1 MKINLFAKTI
11 LLLLSLVLAGCS
23 AEERTE
29 NTVTDP
35 VEIVRKAIK
44 NTPKQDIENGDL
56 PVWLSEFI
64 DGMGPLDDPREV
76 AAIKGN
82 WKGEDVYYVY
92 DYYSSC
98 LACSTFNS
106 EGEKNDWSK
115 IDSEKFWG
123 SVTDWKCIYRHKS
136 TLHNIFDDI

>member
-35 VEIVRKAIK
+35 VEIVRKAIR
-44 NTPKQDIENGDL
+44 NTPQQDIANADL

-64 DGMGPLDDPREV
+64 DSRASYDIRDL

-92 DYYSSC
+92 DEFSSC
-98 LACSTFNS
+98 LACFTFNS
-106 EGEKNDWSK
+106 KGEQFDWSK
-115 IDSEKFWG
+115 IDTEKFWE
-123 SVTDWKCIYRHKS
+123 SVTDWKCIYLRKR
-136 TLHNIFDDI
+136 NIHSNFDDI